1 MTDTTTATS
10 PSPHAVAGLHPLRGL
25 RVVEFHAKGPVP
37 LCTMMLADMGAQV
50 VQVMRE
56 LAGARGDPRWR
67 YTDRAKTAERLNL
80 KQAADRERARE
91 LIAGADVLVE
101 GFRPGAMERLG
112 LGPDD
117 CAALNPRLVY
127 ARITGWGQ
135 DGPRSQLAGHDI
147 NYLAATGALD
157 AIGTPDSGPVP
168 PLNLL
173 ADFAGGSLQAAYGI
187 CAALLERERS
197 GRGCVIDIAMAEG
210 VLSLMTSLFAIR
222 ARGDWPGGR
231 GRNFLD
237 GGAPWYG
244 VYETRDGRH
253 IAVGAMEP
261 AFREAFFRGIG
272 LPAERAQES
281 ERPAAWPAI
290 RDEVAAA
297 IRTRTRDEWMRDFE
311 GMDACVTA
319 VSSMDEALLDPA
331 LRARAAFVEET
342 GHEGRPRPGPGL
354 RLYRTNASAEPP
366 GASRPRSS

>member
-1 MTDTTTATS
+1 MKDT
-10 PSPHAVAGLHPLRGL
+10 PSSADRGEEPGTVALKPLRGM

-37 LCTMMLADMGAQV
+37 LCTMMLADMGAEV
-50 VQVMRE
+50 VQVERE
-56 LAGARGDPRWR
+56 VAGKRGDPRWR
-67 YTDRAKTAERLNL
+67 YTDRAKSALSLNL
-80 KQAADRERARE
+80 KQDADRARAQD
-91 LIAGADVLVE
+91 LIASADVLVE

-112 LGPDD
+112 LGPAD
-117 CAALNPRLVY
+117 CMAVNPRLVY

-157 AIGTPDSGPVP
+157 AIGTADSGPVP

-197 GRGCVIDIAMAEG
+197 GRGCVIDISMAEG

-222 ARGDWPGGR
+222 ARGDWQGGR
-231 GRNFLD
+231 GGNFLD

-261 AFREAFFRGIG
+261 VFREAFFTTIG
-272 LPAERAQES
+272 LPAEFARDS
-281 ERPAAWPAI
+281 EDPASWPRI
-290 RDEVAAA
+290 REEVAA
-297 IRTRTRDEWMRDFE
+297 IVRTRSRDEWTREFA
-311 GMDACVTA
+311 GVDACVTP
-319 VSSMDEALLDPA
+319 VSTMDEALSDAAFL
-331 LRARAAFVEET
+331 ARSAFVEET
-342 GHEGRPRPGPGL
+342 GHDGHLRPAPGL
-354 RLYRTNASAEPP
+354 RLRAFTAV
-366 GASRPRSS
+366 

>member
-1 MTDTTTATS
+1 MSDTPTPP
-10 PSPHAVAGLHPLRGL
+10 PSASKAHLQPLRGI

-37 LCTMMLADMGAQV
+37 LCTMMLADMGAEV

-56 LAGARGDPRWR
+56 VAGARADPRWR
-67 YTDRAKTAERLNL
+67 YTDRAKTAEWLNL
-80 KQAADRERARE
+80 KQPADLDRARE
-91 LIAGADVLVE
+91 LVASADVLVE
-101 GFRPGAMERLG
+101 GFRPGAMERLR

-117 CAALNPRLVY
+117 CAAANPRLVY

-157 AIGTPDSGPVP
+157 AIGTADSGPVP

-187 CAALLERERS
+187 SAALLERERS
-197 GRGCVIDIAMAEG
+197 GRGCTIDISMAEG

-222 ARGDWPGGR
+222 ARGDWSGGR

-244 VYETRDGRH
+244 VYETADGRH

-261 AFREAFFRGIG
+261 VFREAFFRGIG
-272 LPAERAQES
+272 LPAERARQS
-281 ERPAAWPAI
+281 ERPEAWPAI

-297 IRTRTRDEWMRDFE
+297 VRTRTRGEWMRAFE
-311 GMDACVTA
+311 GVDACVTA
-319 VSSMDEALLDPA
+319 VSSMDEALVDPA
-331 LRARAAFVEET
+331 LRARAAFVEEA
-342 GHEGRPRPGPGL
+342 GHAGRPRPAPGL
-354 RLYRTNASAEPP
+354 RLRRVG
-366 GASRPRSS
+366 GAR